1 MFAFDE
7 VPIYWANRLGFAV
20 RAELAARFKEAGFSV
35 TPKEWAILLLLWRD
49 KQLSAGAIADAT
61 FRDKTTVSRLVE
73 RMVTKGL
80 VERKTDSA
88 DRRKTI
94 LRPTP
99 KALELQDELVPIAR
113 ELVSEAQRGI
123 SPKEVQRVT
132 QILRTMTEN
141 LLPPGRE

>member
-49 KQLSAGAIADAT
+49 EELSVGAIADVT
-61 FRDKTTVSRLVE
+61 FRDKTTVSRMVE

-80 VERKTDSA
+80 VERKTDPA

-94 LRPTP
+94 LLPTA

-123 SPKEVQRVT
+123 SAKEVQRVAQT
-132 QILRTMTEN
+132 LRTMTEN
-141 LLPPGRE
+141 LLPPGRD

>member
-49 KQLSAGAIADAT
+49 EELSVGAIADVT

-80 VERKTDSA
+80 VERKTDPA

-94 LRPTP
+94 LLPTA

-123 SPKEVQRVT
+123 SAKEVQRVAQT
-132 QILRTMTEN
+132 LRTMTEN
-141 LLPPGRE
+141 LLPPGRD